1 MNWLVTWLMVITV
14 LALLL
19 WGFARGERMYQFPFL
34 VGVITF
40 AFILPQI
47 PALADDP
54 FLPEGAYVKT
64 IAFSIICLAMCWFG
78 WSTKAKPFGFFRWD
92 FDEKRLIIASYL
104 LSIIGAYFYFKLSRL
119 PGDVSVG
126 VQMSGAPVVWL
137 FFARFMNY
145 GLAIA
150 ALCLARRFSWM
161 AVLIIGIDLMFYLD
175 RIVVTGKRAEAV
187 ELVVIFALAF
197 WFYRGW
203 VLPRTI
209 VLAGMVV
216 GMFLMTSMSDYRDV
230 TRAHPGAVWE
240 DIARIDIAA
249 NFDNLLKN
257 GGPEMRNAVL
267 RIYNTEQA
275 MEFDYGKFHWNRL
288 VFNYVPAQLVG
299 EKLKESLRFELPSMG
314 REYNP
319 LTGTT
324 ETGMAD
330 AFASFWYFGALK
342 FFLLSY
348 LVHRIWVSANKGE
361 MSAQLVY
368 SLSIVPAMHAI
379 SHQTDWALM
388 VWVHMLI
395 FLLPTLA
402 LCRSRSSATRHPH
415 SSFEA
420 TGLANLRLVA
430 SN

>member
-1 MNWLVTWLMVITV
+1 MNWLVTWLMLITV
-14 LALLL
+14 MMLLL

-40 AFILPQI
+40 AFVLPQI

-54 FLPEGAYVKT
+54 FLPEGAYIRT
-64 IAFSIICLAMCWFG
+64 IAFSIICLAMCWLG
-78 WSTKAKPFGFFRWD
+78 WSANAKPFRFFRWD
-92 FDEKRLIIASYL
+92 FDEKRLIIAAYL
-104 LSIIGAYFYFKLSRL
+104 LSITGAYFYFKLSRL

-150 ALCLARRFSWM
+150 ALCLARRFSWITL
-161 AVLIIGIDLMFYLD
+161 LIIGMDLVFYLD

-187 ELVVIFALAF
+187 ELVVIFALAY

-203 VLPRTI
+203 VMPRTL
-209 VLAGMVV
+209 VLAGMIA
-216 GMFLMTSMSDYRDV
+216 GMFLMSSMSDYRDV
-230 TRAHPGAVWE
+230 TRANRTAIWDDVS
-240 DIARIDIAA
+240 RIDIAA

-267 RIYNTEQA
+267 RIYNTEQV
-275 MEFDYGKFHWNRL
+275 MEFDYGLFHWNRL

-299 EKLKESLRFELPSMG
+299 ERLKESLRFELPSLG

-330 AFASFWYFGALK
+330 AFSSFWYFGALK
-342 FFLLSY
+342 FLLLSY
-348 LVHRIWVSANKGE
+348 VVRRIWVSANTGE

-368 SLSIVPAMHAI
+368 MLSIVPAMHAI
-379 SHQTDWALM
+379 SHQTDWALI

-395 FLLPTLA
+395 FLLPTLT
-402 LCRSRSSATRHPH
+402 LCRSRSRGFH
-415 SSFEA
+415 SYSPAEA
-420 TGLANLRLVA
+420 PGPVGLRLVA